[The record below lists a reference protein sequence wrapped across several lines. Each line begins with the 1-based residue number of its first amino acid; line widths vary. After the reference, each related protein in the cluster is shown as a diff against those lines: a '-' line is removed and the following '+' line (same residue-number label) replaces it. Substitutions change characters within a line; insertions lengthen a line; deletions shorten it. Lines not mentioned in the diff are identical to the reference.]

1 MSAGASGGGMVQT
14 LLWVVLFVAAM
25 AALPWLVRRVQ
36 QRTAGRLSSGA
47 GVGASRVLS
56 AVAVGPQQ
64 RVVMVEVGPEQQRT
78 VLVLGVTAQQVN
90 CLHVLPPQASTSQ
103 APGPG
108 RERAEPVFASAIAHE
123 MAATQPP
130 PPQEPRFHG

>member
-1 MSAGASGGGMVQT
+1 MSAGASGGMAQT

-36 QRTAGRLSSGA
+36 QRTAGRLSAGA

-64 RVVMVEVGPEQQRT
+64 RVVTVEVGPEHQRT

-90 CLHVLPPQASTSQ
+90 CLHVLPPRSP
-103 APGPG
+103 APQPGAG
-108 RERAEPVFASAIAHE
+108 RERAEPAFANA
-123 MAATQPP
+123 MAAEMSAAAST
-130 PPQEPRFHG
+130 QEPRIHG